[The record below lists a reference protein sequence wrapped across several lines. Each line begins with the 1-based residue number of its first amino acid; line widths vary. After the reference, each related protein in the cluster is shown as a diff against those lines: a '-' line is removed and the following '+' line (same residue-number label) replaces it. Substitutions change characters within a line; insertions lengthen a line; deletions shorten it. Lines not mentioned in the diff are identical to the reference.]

1 MSVLL
6 EQLNLEVGNVVDKV
20 RQSLVQVHNGHRGA
34 GSGTIWHRDGLI
46 VTNAHVVSD
55 SGHRHSQ
62 KGELRVTLPDG
73 TTLPARLLARDEGR
87 DVAALLV
94 EAKELTP
101 IELGTSRD
109 LQPGRWVLAV
119 GYPWGVA
126 GAATAGIVIG
136 TGEDLPGTP
145 SPARE
150 WIAVSLELRPGHSGG
165 PLVDVQGRL
174 VGVNT
179 MMAGPE
185 VGMAVPVHVVKEFLR
200 RELGTTAS
208 VQVPNYAGLDYSVS
222 H

>member
-1 MSVLL
+1 M
-6 EQLNLEVGNVVDKV
+6 
-20 RQSLVQVHNGHRGA
+20 
-34 GSGTIWHRDGLI
+34 
-46 VTNAHVVSD
+46 
-55 SGHRHSQ
+55 
-62 KGELRVTLPDG
+62 TLPDG

-200 RELGTTAS
+200 RELGTATS
-208 VQVPNYAGLDYSVS
+208 VQVPSYLDLDYSVA

>member
-1 MSVLL
+1 MSAVL
-6 EQLNLEVGNVVDKV
+6 EQLNLGVGDVVDRV
-20 RQSLVQVHNGHRGA
+20 RRSLVQVHNGGRGA
-34 GSGTIWHRDGLI
+34 GSGAIWHREGLI
-46 VTNAHVVSD
+46 ITNAHVVSD
-55 SGHRHSQ
+55 SGRRHGK

-73 TTLPARLLARDEGR
+73 TTLPARLLARDEDR

-109 LQPGRWVLAV
+109 LQPGRWVLAI

-136 TGEDLPGTP
+136 AGEDLPGTP

-165 PLVDVQGRL
+165 PLVDDQGRL
-174 VGVNT
+174 IGINT

-200 RELGTTAS
+200 QELGPETSA
-208 VQVPNYAGLDYSVS
+208 QAPNYSGLDYSTA
-222 H
+222 

>member
-1 MSVLL
+1 MSAVL
-6 EQLNLEVGNVVDKV
+6 EQLNLEVGDVVDKA
-20 RQSLVQVHNGHRGA
+20 RQSLVQVHTGRRGA

-55 SGHRHSQ
+55 SGHRHGQ

-119 GYPWGVA
+119 GYHWGVA

-145 SPARE
+145 SPAQE

>member
-1 MSVLL
+1 MSAVL
-6 EQLNLEVGNVVDKV
+6 EQLNQELGNVVD
-20 RQSLVQVHNGHRGA
+20 RACQSLVQVHNGRRGA
-34 GSGTIWHRDGLI
+34 GSGAIWHHDGLI
-46 VTNAHVVSD
+46 VTNVHVVS
-55 SGHRHSQ
+55 GRGRRHGPHGPSS
-62 KGELRVTLPDG
+62 EFRVTLPDG
-73 TTLPARLLARDEGR
+73 TTLPARLLARDEGL
-87 DVAALLV
+87 DLAALLV
-94 EAKELTP
+94 EANELTP

-109 LQPGRWVLAV
+109 LQPGQWVLAV

-136 TGEDLPGTP
+136 TGEDLPETP

-150 WIAVSLELRPGHSGG
+150 WIAVSLGLRPGHSGG

-200 RELGTTAS
+200 RELGS
-208 VQVPNYAGLDYSVS
+208 EGAGLMK
-222 H
+222 

>member
-1 MSVLL
+1 M
-6 EQLNLEVGNVVDKV
+6 
-20 RQSLVQVHNGHRGA
+20 
-34 GSGTIWHRDGLI
+34 
-46 VTNAHVVSD
+46 
-55 SGHRHSQ
+55 
-62 KGELRVTLPDG
+62 PDG
-73 TTLPARLLARDEGR
+73 TPLPARLLARDEGR

-94 EAKELTP
+94 QGKELTP

-109 LQPGRWVLAV
+109 LQTGQWVLAV

-150 WIAVSLELRPGHSGG
+150 WIAVSLGLRPGHSGG

-200 RELGTTAS
+200 RELGSTAPVRGPDHPDHPDHS
-208 VQVPNYAGLDYSVS
+208 VF

>member
-1 MSVLL
+1 MSAVW
-6 EQLNLEVGNVVDKV
+6 EQLNLEVGDVVDKV
-20 RQSLVQVHNGHRGA
+20 RQSLVQVHNGRRGA
-34 GSGTIWHRDGLI
+34 GSGAIWHRDGLI
-46 VTNAHVVSD
+46 VTNAHVVSGR
-55 SGHRHSQ
+55 GHRHGSH
-62 KGELRVTLPDG
+62 GPRSELRVTLPDG
-73 TTLPARLLARDEGR
+73 TTLPARLLAHDDGR

-94 EAKELTP
+94 QAKELTP

-109 LQPGRWVLAV
+109 LQPGQWVLAV
-119 GYPWGVA
+119 GFPWGVA

-136 TGEDLPGTP
+136 KGEDLPGTP

-150 WIAVSLELRPGHSGG
+150 WIAVSLGLRPGHSGG

-200 RELGTTAS
+200 QELGTTSS
-208 VQVPNYAGLDYSVS
+208 VRGLDYSVS
-222 H
+222 L